1 MQRVKLVGEIA
12 KFGSN
17 WETNCRDIRD
27 IFKLIDCQT
36 PGFRQHLIA
45 AADAGIG
52 YEIKRGKDYLDNEG
66 ELLLSLNSED
76 VIITE
81 DDCGSTDGKIKRTI
95 IEGSDIIES
104 IGEQIL
110 GRVACDDIIDPS
122 SSEII
127 VKAGN
132 LMFISGQIPLDPET
146 GDLVSQSIEDQAKQ
160 VLENVKS
167 ICEAAGCS
175 LDDIVKISIFLT
187 DLSNFAVV
195 NDMMKEYFSEPY
207 PARATVEVSGL
218 PLGVNVEIEAI
229 VLING

>member
-1 MQRVKLVGEIA
+1 MTK
-12 KFGSN
+12 
-17 WETNCRDIRD
+17 
-27 IFKLIDCQT
+27 
-36 PGFRQHLIA
+36 
-45 AADAGIG
+45 
-52 YEIKRGKDYLDNEG
+52 
-66 ELLLSLNSED
+66 
-76 VIITE
+76 
-81 DDCGSTDGKIKRTI
+81 
-95 IEGSDIIES
+95 
-104 IGEQIL
+104 
-110 GRVACDDIIDPS
+110 
-122 SSEII
+122 EII
-127 VKAGN
+127 STKNAPQAIGPYSQAVKAGN

-146 GDLVSQSIEDQAKQ
+146 GDLASQSIEDQAKQ

-195 NDMMKEYFSEPY
+195 NDVMKEYFSEPY

>member
-1 MQRVKLVGEIA
+1 MTK
-12 KFGSN
+12 
-17 WETNCRDIRD
+17 
-27 IFKLIDCQT
+27 
-36 PGFRQHLIA
+36 
-45 AADAGIG
+45 
-52 YEIKRGKDYLDNEG
+52 
-66 ELLLSLNSED
+66 
-76 VIITE
+76 
-81 DDCGSTDGKIKRTI
+81 
-95 IEGSDIIES
+95 
-104 IGEQIL
+104 
-110 GRVACDDIIDPS
+110 
-122 SSEII
+122 EII
-127 VKAGN
+127 STKNAPQAIGPYSQAVKAGN
-132 LMFISGQIPLDPET
+132 LMFISGQIPLDPKT

-167 ICEAAGCS
+167 ICEAAGYS

>member
-1 MQRVKLVGEIA
+1 MTK
-12 KFGSN
+12 
-17 WETNCRDIRD
+17 
-27 IFKLIDCQT
+27 
-36 PGFRQHLIA
+36 
-45 AADAGIG
+45 
-52 YEIKRGKDYLDNEG
+52 
-66 ELLLSLNSED
+66 
-76 VIITE
+76 
-81 DDCGSTDGKIKRTI
+81 
-95 IEGSDIIES
+95 
-104 IGEQIL
+104 
-110 GRVACDDIIDPS
+110 
-122 SSEII
+122 EII
-127 VKAGN
+127 STKNAPQAIGPYSQAVKAGN
-132 LMFISGQIPLDPET
+132 LMFISGQIPLDPKT
-146 GDLVSQSIEDQAKQ
+146 GDLVSQSIEDQARQ

>member
-1 MQRVKLVGEIA
+1 MTK
-12 KFGSN
+12 
-17 WETNCRDIRD
+17 
-27 IFKLIDCQT
+27 
-36 PGFRQHLIA
+36 
-45 AADAGIG
+45 
-52 YEIKRGKDYLDNEG
+52 
-66 ELLLSLNSED
+66 
-76 VIITE
+76 
-81 DDCGSTDGKIKRTI
+81 
-95 IEGSDIIES
+95 
-104 IGEQIL
+104 
-110 GRVACDDIIDPS
+110 
-122 SSEII
+122 EII
-127 VKAGN
+127 STKNAPQAIGPYSQAVKAGN

-146 GDLVSQSIEDQAKQ
+146 GDLVSRSIEDQAKQ

>member
-1 MQRVKLVGEIA
+1 MTK
-12 KFGSN
+12 
-17 WETNCRDIRD
+17 
-27 IFKLIDCQT
+27 
-36 PGFRQHLIA
+36 
-45 AADAGIG
+45 
-52 YEIKRGKDYLDNEG
+52 
-66 ELLLSLNSED
+66 
-76 VIITE
+76 
-81 DDCGSTDGKIKRTI
+81 
-95 IEGSDIIES
+95 
-104 IGEQIL
+104 
-110 GRVACDDIIDPS
+110 
-122 SSEII
+122 EII
-127 VKAGN
+127 STKNAPQAIGPYSQAVKAGN
-132 LMFISGQIPLDPET
+132 LMFISGQIPLDPKN